1 MILKRDHAK
10 HRTIQ
15 DKKSEYFV
23 VSDTVEGVDIKEQL
37 QAEIKKKR
45 NRMSAQIS
53 RDRKKIQI
61 QELEVSNQRLKAE
74 TEKIIQ

>member
-1 MILKRDHAK
+1 
-10 HRTIQ
+10 
-15 DKKSEYFV
+15 
-23 VSDTVEGVDIKEQL
+23 
-37 QAEIKKKR
+37 
-45 NRMSAQIS
+45 MSAQIS

>member
-1 MILKRDHAK
+1 MKRAYAK
-10 HRTIQ
+10 SREVQ
-15 DKKSEYFV
+15 VEKNEYYVFG
-23 VSDTVEGVDIKEQL
+23 DTVEGVDIKEQI

-61 QELEVSNQRLKAE
+61 QELEENNKKLK
-74 TEKIIQ
+74 